1 MERLA
6 IHLALN
12 GALVLTVSLF
22 AGLFLYLAIRNE
34 KEQAAWHL
42 LHDGGT
48 GRGVMLLAL
57 AAIIEYPVLQDWQLS
72 TTAWLF
78 IIFAWTSMAAMTI
91 RAVTGER
98 GLRDRGTLV
107 NKLVYIFYAV
117 ATVAIF
123 PAIALLIYG
132 LLMALRS

>member
-1 MERLA
+1 MDRLA
-6 IHLALN
+6 LHLALN

-22 AGLFLYLAIRNE
+22 AGLFLYLAIRNDR
-34 KEQAAWHL
+34 EQAAWHL
-42 LHDGGT
+42 LHAGGT

-57 AAIIEYPVLQDWQLS
+57 AAIIDYPLLPMWQLS

-78 IIFAWTSMAAMTI
+78 ITFSWTSMAAMTI

-98 GLRDRGTLV
+98 GLRCQGSIA

-132 LLMALRS
+132 LLKAL

>member
-1 MERLA
+1 VLERLA

-12 GALVLTVSLF
+12 GALVLTVSLI
-22 AGLFLYLAIRNE
+22 AGMFLYLAIRNE

-42 LHDGGT
+42 LHAGGT

-57 AAIIEYPVLQDWQLS
+57 AAIIEYPVLPAWQLT

-78 IIFAWTSMAAMTI
+78 IVFSWTSMAAMTT

-98 GLRDRGTLV
+98 GLRCEGSFA
-107 NKLVYIFYAV
+107 NKLVYICYAL

-132 LLMALRS
+132 LLKAL